1 MNAQIRRLFAIVL
14 LMFCVLGLAASNAQF
29 FQAGRLNADTRN
41 SRNVLQASEHD
52 RGPIIVGGNAIAS
65 SSLQKGGTRYQRSY
79 AQGPLYAGVTGYFSS
94 TGGTSR
100 GLEKSAD
107 DILRGDTSQLFV
119 QRVRNMLAGRQ
130 RQGGG
135 IVLTLDASLQ
145 RVARRAL
152 GDRRGAVVVL
162 DAKTGAIRAMYSSPS
177 YDPNPLS
184 SLSGTESNSAY
195 EKLVS
200 DPARPLLN
208 RAIEGDLYPPG
219 STFKLLTTTALLE
232 HHVATPST
240 HLDSPVSITL
250 PGTRTTLA
258 NIEQST
264 CGNGKP
270 TLAEAFARSCNTTF
284 ALASEKL
291 TYDDLNDVAERFG
304 FGQDLEIPLSVTS
317 STFPQTTNAAE
328 LALSAIG
335 QQSVAV
341 TPLQMAMVAQAIAN
355 GGHEMRPYLIDS
367 IVDADLQERE
377 KTSAKEL
384 GTPISTDIADQLREL
399 MLGVVDKS
407 YGSGTSMAISGVQ
420 VAAKTG
426 TAEDTDSVTKRA
438 NTDAWAVGF
447 APANDPELAF
457 AVVVEGDRSNPYP
470 HGGIVAG
477 PIARALLVAGLQR

>member
-14 LMFCVLGLAASNAQF
+14 LMFCVLGLAASNVQF
-29 FQAGRLNADTRN
+29 VNAGRLNADTRN

-52 RGPIIVGGNAIAS
+52 RGPIIEAGNAIAS

-79 AQGPLYAGVTGYFSS
+79 SHGPLYAAVTGYFSS

-107 DILRGDTSQLFV
+107 DILRGDTSQLFF
-119 QRVRNMLAGRQ
+119 QRVRNMLTGRQ

-135 IVLTLDASLQ
+135 IVLTLDARLQ
-145 RVARRAL
+145 QAARTAL

-162 DAKTGAIRAMYSSPS
+162 DATTGAIRAMYSSPS
-177 YDPNPLS
+177 YDPNPLA
-184 SLSGTESNSAY
+184 SLSGTESNAAY
-195 EKLVS
+195 ERLVS

-219 STFKLLTTTALLE
+219 SSFKLITTAALLE
-232 HHVATPST
+232 HHVATPT
-240 HLDSPVSITL
+240 TRLDSPVSITL
-250 PGTRTTLA
+250 PGTRTTLS
-258 NIEQST
+258 NIEQSS
-264 CGNGKP
+264 CGNGMP

-291 TYDDLNDVAERFG
+291 TYADLNDVAERFG
-304 FGQDLEIPLSVTS
+304 FGQDLDIPLTVTPS
-317 STFPQTTNAAE
+317 QFPQTSNAAE
-328 LALSAIG
+328 LALAAIG

-355 GGHEMRPYLIDS
+355 GGREMHPYLIDS

-377 KTSAKEL
+377 RTSPREM
-384 GTPISTDIADQLREL
+384 GTPISADIATQLRDM
-399 MLGVVDKS
+399 MLGVVNDN
-407 YGSGTSMAISGVQ
+407 YGSGTSMRISGVQ

-426 TAEDTDSVTKRA
+426 TAEDTDSVTHRA

-447 APANDPELAF
+447 APANEPQLAF

-477 PIARALLVAGLQR
+477 PIARALLEAGLRP